1 MGYEKKQIEVKD
13 AEDSDAEDSDA
24 DNSDAEDSDTED
36 SDAGDSDAAA
46 QHRCKFDV
54 KSEMV
59 FTMKLNL
66 DHFFGVELEFA
77 KELLTKKERE
87 ENKKLPKEKRK
98 KTKMFLRKITVS
110 VRMGTGQTEEF
121 KYDKDL
127 GVAKP
132 EPLQELAK
140 KGGVVDNLINWAT
153 ALTTIFSKF
162 KSFKE

>member
-1 MGYEKKQIEVKD
+1 
-13 AEDSDAEDSDA
+13 
-24 DNSDAEDSDTED
+24 
-36 SDAGDSDAAA
+36 
-46 QHRCKFDV
+46 
-54 KSEMV
+54 
-59 FTMKLNL
+59 
-66 DHFFGVELEFA
+66 
-77 KELLTKKERE
+77 
-87 ENKKLPKEKRK
+87 
-98 KTKMFLRKITVS
+98 MFLRKITVS

-162 KSFKE
+162 KSFKELRQASKQKKKKKRNNHQTKNHQNKTNQLCPKSKKI